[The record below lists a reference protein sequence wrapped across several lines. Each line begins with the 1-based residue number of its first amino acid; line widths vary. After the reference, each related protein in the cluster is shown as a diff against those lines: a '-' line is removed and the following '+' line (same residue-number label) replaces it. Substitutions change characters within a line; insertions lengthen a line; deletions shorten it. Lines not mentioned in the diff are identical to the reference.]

1 MTDKENLALIRSNC
15 TEEGN
20 CWLWNGGLDG
30 HGRPQKRHKGKTV
43 YVRRV
48 VRELADGEPVPPHL
62 VVPASCGNKLCVSP
76 ECSCRATHKTRATM
90 AAKRGAYN
98 NAAKTAKQTAA
109 KRAKSWITEDMVEH
123 IRAAPGPASRIA
135 EQTKVSLS
143 HVKAIRRGDARR
155 PLANPFGGLFQPTQP
170 SRARTF

>member
-1 MTDKENLALIRSNC
+1 MTDGDHLKQILSNC
-15 TEEGN
+15 TEEGK

-30 HGRPQKRHKGKTV
+30 HGRPQKRHNGKTV

-48 VRELADGEPVPPHL
+48 VRELADGEPVPANL
-62 VVPASCGNKLCVSP
+62 VVPASCGHKLCVSP
-76 ECSCRATHKTRATM
+76 DCSSRATHKTKAVM

-109 KRAKSWITEDMVEH
+109 KRAKSWITDELVEQ
-123 IRAAPGPASRIA
+123 IRIAPGPASRIA
-135 EQTKVSLS
+135 EETKVSVS

-155 PLANPFGGLFQPTQP
+155 PLASPFAGLG
-170 SRARTF
+170 AR